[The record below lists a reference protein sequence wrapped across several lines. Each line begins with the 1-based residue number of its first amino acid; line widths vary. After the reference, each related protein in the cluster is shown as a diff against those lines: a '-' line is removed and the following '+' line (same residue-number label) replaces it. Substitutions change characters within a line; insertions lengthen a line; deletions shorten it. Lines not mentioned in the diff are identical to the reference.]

1 MRIISNPHAVDPI
14 SVLEAALLC
23 AQEPMLVSQLQALF
37 GEEVPVTEIQIQAW
51 LEQLQYDWQRRGL
64 ELVQVASGWRF
75 QSRPAVL
82 PYLGRLES
90 ERTPRY
96 SRAAMETL
104 AVIAY
109 RQPVTRGDIEEIR
122 GVAVNSHIIKQLE
135 ERGWIEVIGH
145 RESVGRPALLATTA
159 QFLDDLGLASLRDL
173 PEIDAVNEETLRQLG
188 IDAPAPKAAEAAPP
202 VQEQAQP
209 DMREAERQPAGA
221 AGEDKVEQ
229 GSANARA
236 CRTTMAVATKH
247 SHSLENV

>member
-1 MRIISNPHAVDPI
+1 MRIIVSPHAVDPI

-23 AQEPMLVSQLQALF
+23 AQEPMRVSQLQALF
-37 GEEVPVTEIQIQAW
+37 GEDAPVTETHIQAW
-51 LEQLQYDWQRRGL
+51 LEQLQHDWQRRGL

-75 QSRPAVL
+75 QSRSAVL
-82 PYLGRLES
+82 PYLGRLEP

-173 PEIDAVNEETLRQLG
+173 PEVDAMNEDTLRQLG
-188 IDAPAPKAAEAAPP
+188 IDSPVSNTVEAALPA
-202 VQEQAQP
+202 QEEIQP
-209 DMREAERQPAGA
+209 DARVEARSLAGA
-221 AGEDKVEQ
+221 AGEDEVGQ
-229 GSANARA
+229 GRANALA
-236 CRTTMAVATKH
+236 CCTTMTATTEH